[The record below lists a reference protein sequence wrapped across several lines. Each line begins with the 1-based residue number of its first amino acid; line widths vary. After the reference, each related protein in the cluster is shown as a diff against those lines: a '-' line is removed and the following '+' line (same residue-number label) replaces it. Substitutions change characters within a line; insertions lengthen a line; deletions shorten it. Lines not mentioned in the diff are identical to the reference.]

1 MNLISRHPIYWIR
14 VASCLALV
22 GTLAA
27 VSYAQDLKIT
37 LLGTGNPRPV
47 MSRFGPS
54 ILVEAGNEKLLFDCG
69 RGATQRLYQLNSSF
83 PEITALFL
91 THLHSDHTVG
101 IPDLWLTGWVMGR
114 STPLP
119 VWGPEGTKAMMQ
131 HLQEAYAFDIHIR
144 RDVDTKLPGA
154 GAEVIA
160 RDIQEGVVYDRT
172 GLKVTAFLVDHGEIK
187 PAFGYRVDYGG
198 HSVTLSGDTRPSENL
213 IKFAQGTDVLIH
225 EVIDP
230 EAFGD
235 TVSTDTKEQRRKIIE
250 HHTTPEQAGIVF
262 TRVKPKLAVYSHIV
276 PPDVPEVIPHTR
288 KSYAGPLEVGEDL
301 MSIEI
306 GDKIQVHHPVP

>member
-14 VASCLALV
+14 VAWCLALV

-288 KSYAGPLEVGEDL
+288 KTYAGPLEVGEDL

>member
-1 MNLISRHPIYWIR
+1 MTCVLQRRWISWIR
-14 VASCLALV
+14 TFSCLAV
-22 GTLAA
+22 VASLAA
-27 VSYAQDLKIT
+27 SSYAQHLKVV

-54 ILVEAGNEKLLFDCG
+54 ILVEAGEQKLLFDCG
-69 RGATQRLYQLNSSF
+69 RGATQRLYQLKIPF
-83 PEITALFL
+83 TAVTALFL

-114 STPLP
+114 DTPLP

-154 GAEVIA
+154 GVEVVA
-160 RDIQEGVVYDRT
+160 KDIEEGVVYNSA
-172 GLKVTAFLVDHGEIK
+172 GVKVTAFLVDHGEIK

-230 EAFGD
+230 EAFGQ
-235 TVSTDTKEQRRKIIE
+235 TVTSDSLAQRKEIIE
-250 HHTTPEQAGIVF
+250 HHTTPEQAGTVF
-262 TRVKPKLAVYSHIV
+262 ARVKPKLAVYSHIV
-276 PPDVPEVIPHTR
+276 PPDVPDVIPQTR
-288 KSYAGPLEVGEDL
+288 KTYTGPLEVGEDL
-301 MSIEI
+301 MSIDI
-306 GDKIQVHHPVP
+306 GDKIEVHRP

>member
-154 GAEVIA
+154 GVEVIA
-160 RDIQEGVVYDRT
+160 RDIQEGVVYDRA
-172 GLKVTAFLVDHGEIK
+172 GVKVTAFLVDHGEIK
-187 PAFGYRVDYGG
+187 PAFGYRVDYGR

-235 TVSTDTKEQRRKIIE
+235 TVSTDTKEQSRKIIE

-262 TRVKPKLAVYSHIV
+262 TRVKPRLAVYSHIV
-276 PPDVPEVIPHTR
+276 PPDVPKVIPDTR
-288 KSYAGPLEVGEDL
+288 KTYAGPLEVGEDL